1 MTLDF
6 YQNKSDDR
14 VVAKDLESIRQNV
27 SCDMKEDGSI
37 IRPRF
42 LVSGAV
48 TDYADVNY
56 VYCPDF
62 LRYYYITDIVTAG
75 GGMTEI
81 QCRVDVLMSFSA
93 AFLERDAIVSRNA
106 YEFNLQLDD
115 SEFRTYSDP
124 IVITKNLTGGLG
136 NPCYVLTA
144 AGRGTPVT
152 P

>member
-14 VVAKDLESIRQNV
+14 VVSKDLDAVRTGV
-27 SCDMKEDGSI
+27 SCDQKEDTSI
-37 IRPRF
+37 LRPVF
-42 LVSGAV
+42 LVSGKV
-48 TDYADVNY
+48 SDYADVNY
-56 VYCPDF
+56 VQCSDY
-62 LRYYYITDIVTAG
+62 LRYYYITEIKTAG

-81 QCRVDVLMSFSA
+81 HCRVDPLMSWKDE
-93 AFLERDAIVSRNA
+93 FLERDAIVSRNA
-106 YEFNLQLDD
+106 YEYNLQLDD

-136 NPCYVLTA
+136 SPCYVLTA